1 VTVLIREA
9 LLLDPEAAAPARGSL
24 LVDGERI
31 LDVIPAGDKLPDDLE
46 SHPLSGRR
54 LAPGL
59 IDLHH
64 HGELVYAGAGHVDA
78 ALRRTSA
85 ELARSGVTAFLATTV
100 AWGPERV
107 NSFMT
112 QIEQSMTHA
121 AWPGAEVLGVHLEG
135 PWINAQAAGAQPR
148 SAIRGYE
155 SVEDRKIVDRH
166 GEVVRMVTLAPEV
179 MGADT
184 LLDDLTQRGIVASLG
199 HSRAPGEVIDAAVT
213 RGMTHVTHLFNA
225 MGPVHH
231 RDPGVA
237 VWVLGE
243 ERLSCDLICDG
254 VHVHP
259 RIAAG
264 AARLLGE
271 RMVLITDRITEPPT
285 GDGSFGS
292 GRVIDDGTALR
303 LEDGRLAG
311 SSLTMDR
318 AVRNARS
325 MLGRSEIE
333 SIAAA
338 TLRPARLLGIE
349 SERGTL
355 RPGARA
361 DLVALD
367 GAGHVEETW
376 IGDRCVFSQQ
386 SASDGS
392 AG

>member
-1 VTVLIREA
+1 VPALIRDA
-9 LLLDPEAAAPARGSL
+9 LLLDPETAAPARGSL
-24 LVDGERI
+24 AVDGDRI
-31 LDVIPAGDKLPDDLE
+31 LDLIPAGADLPVDFDP
-46 SHPLSGRR
+46 HPLSGRR
-54 LAPGL
+54 IAPGL

-78 ALRRTSA
+78 ALRRTSL

-100 AWGPERV
+100 AWGAERV
-107 NSFMT
+107 KSVMT
-112 QIEQSMTHA
+112 QIEKSMTHG
-121 AWPGAEVLGVHLEG
+121 AWPGAIVLGVHLEG
-135 PWINAQAAGAQPR
+135 PWISVRAAGAQPR
-148 SAIRGYE
+148 SAIRPYG
-155 SVEDRKIVDRH
+155 SAEDRQLIEKY
-166 GEVVRMVTLAPEV
+166 GEIIRMVTLAPECS
-179 MGADT
+179 GADA
-184 LLDDLTQRGIVASLG
+184 LLGDLTQRGIVASLG
-199 HSRAPGEVIDAAVT
+199 HSRALGEQIDAAVA
-213 RGMTHVTHLFNA
+213 RGLTHVTHLFNA

-243 ERLSCDLICDG
+243 ERLTCDLICDG

-271 RMVLITDRITEPPT
+271 RMLLITDRIAPPPAA
-285 GDGSFGS
+285 DASFGS

-311 SSLTMDR
+311 SSLSMDR

-325 MLGRSEIE
+325 VLGRSEIE

-367 GAGHVEETW
+367 EAGHIEETW
-376 IGDRCVFSQQ
+376 VGGRRVFPE
-386 SASDGS
+386 ASESSGL
-392 AG
+392 AF